1 MENAIIRV
9 VADALQD
16 DFWRE
21 DSEILQTYY
30 EDGNSEIDCEG
41 YSIDITGEET
51 AKLTVGDKRYIL
63 RVEEEN

>member
-21 DSEILQTYY
+21 YSEILQTYY
-30 EDGNSEIDCEG
+30 GDGNPEIDYED
-41 YSIDITGEET
+41 YNIDITGEET
-51 AKLTVGDKRYIL
+51 VKLTVGDERYII
-63 RVEEEN
+63 RVEKEN